1 MRVRSQR
8 SSSSS
13 RKATRKATERVP
25 DLFHPSIGC
34 FRTRSGT
41 PEVQGASVTLICPT
55 RRTLRPCRVGDK
67 KEKGDSGVDSREEQK
82 LRKDNFCKSPDGACP
97 KGLGSRLGSPMRWAT
112 QPRRVWAGTAIPARQ
127 GKIKNEKGEF
137 TKNEG

>member
-8 SSSSS
+8 SSFSS

-41 PEVQGASVTLICPT
+41 PEVLGASVTLICPT
-55 RRTLRPCRVGDK
+55 HRTLRPCRVG
-67 KEKGDSGVDSREEQK
+67 E
-82 LRKDNFCKSPDGACP
+82 
-97 KGLGSRLGSPMRWAT
+97 
-112 QPRRVWAGTAIPARQ
+112 
-127 GKIKNEKGEF
+127 KIKGRFRSGLPGKDRSCEKTTSESRRSAHALKGWGAVSGPPCDGRLSPKVYGPVRRYRSGREVINY
-137 TKNEG
+137 KGRKLKMKS